1 MQYTLSLIK
10 TNLRTQGKWLGTE
23 NSLYISV
30 KYFKQHIHAPS
41 RK

>member
-1 MQYTLSLIK
+1 MQYTLSLIN
-10 TNLRTQGKWLGTE
+10 TNLRTQGKLLGTE